1 MGIGG
6 SGSTSAVYTV
16 GVHRAL
22 PGHREQLEKALN
34 QPASPSSK
42 IQTGNVFLQHIEGSE
57 WTFMTITRHNS
68 WPDFAAD
75 RVEAAAAAASAP
87 GGWSD
92 IRQHSAF
99 HRDTIADRIFPAK

>member
-1 MGIGG
+1 M
-6 SGSTSAVYTV
+6 

-34 QPASPSSK
+34 QPASANSK
-42 IQTGNVFLQHIEGSE
+42 IQAGNVFLQHIEGSE

-68 WPDFAAD
+68 WQDFAAD
-75 RVEAAAAAASAP
+75 RVEAAAAAAATP